1 MDINE
6 IAAQAAAKID
16 AARDRKVDAVRTV
29 AASGVELREA
39 AELLAAAEQKYAK
52 DYAAAL
58 RSDWTETDLRG
69 FGIDAPARK
78 AGGRPRGS
86 SKLRRSA
93 SAQAETVGAESVSAE

>member
-16 AARDRKVDAVRTV
+16 AARDKKIDAVRTV

-39 AELLAAAEQKYAK
+39 ADLPPAAEQKPPK
-52 DYAAAL
+52 DYPPAL
-58 RSDWTETDLRG
+58 RPAWTETALRG
-69 FGIDAPARK
+69 FGIDAPAHK

-86 SKLRRSA
+86 RKPRRST
-93 SAQAETVGAESVSAE
+93 SAQAETVGAE

>member
-69 FGIDAPARK
+69 FGIDTPARK
-78 AGGRPRGS
+78 SGGRPRGS
-86 SKLRRSA
+86 SKPRRPT
-93 SAQAETVGAESVSAE
+93 SAQAETVGAASVSAE